1 MALAISRFLRGFK
14 AVSTHFSDRQPAKN
28 PIYFAALL
36 VTIARNKS
44 MSIKH
49 CIIHSISKSSPDQDV
64 KINLRNQENS
74 NEGPA
79 VSLFLQLKQA
89 LQRSATRQY
98 GLFDPEQGDNPLPGW
113 LSKFQQQEMGFVSVT
128 QKMTEQLKLKLAE
141 HPEPFSAH
149 LLFVVEELM
158 EHQYLYLYWLTH
170 SDAQYIDA
178 ESEVAD
184 LSYVNAGKLNY
195 VLKLD
200 FSQWDVEDWQQYLTF
215 QISRGNNELAHAFT
229 QFTGFIAGVNLQ
241 QQTDEFL
248 NIVDKYTESL
258 EKTESNQA
266 KNTIVNY
273 CVDQD
278 MNGNPINFD
287 SLSQV
292 LNEDQPDK
300 FSNFVAE
307 NLESPREEIYT
318 HRNSLKK
325 YVRFYGR
332 EKDLSISFSSDRM
345 DDGITFDPE
354 SGTLTFTQVPK
365 SLQAQLSKYLKKQ

>member
-1 MALAISRFLRGFK
+1 
-14 AVSTHFSDRQPAKN
+14 
-28 PIYFAALL
+28 
-36 VTIARNKS
+36 

-49 CIIHSISKSSPDQDV
+49 CIIHAISKKSVDQEV
-64 KINLRNQENS
+64 TIQLRNEENS
-74 NEGPA
+74 NESPA
-79 VSLFLQLKQA
+79 VSLFTQLKQA

-98 GLFDPEQGDNPLPGW
+98 GLFDPEIGDNPLPAW
-113 LSKFQQQEMGFVSVT
+113 LAKFEQQEMGFLSVT
-128 QKMTEQLKLKLAE
+128 QNMTEQLKLQLAE
-141 HPEPFSAH
+141 HQEPFSAH

-158 EHQYLYLYWLTH
+158 EHQYLYIYWLTH
-170 SDAQYIDA
+170 SDAQYIDS
-178 ESEVAD
+178 ESDVVD
-184 LSYVNAGKLNY
+184 LSYVNASKINY

-200 FSQWDVEDWQQYLTF
+200 FSQWRVKDWQQYLTF

-229 QFTGFIAGVNLQ
+229 QFCGFIAGVNLQ

-248 NIVDKYTESL
+248 NIVDQYTQSL
-258 EKTESNQA
+258 EKEESNQA

-292 LNEDQPDK
+292 LDDEQPDK
-300 FSNFVAE
+300 FSSFVAE
-307 NLESPREEIYT
+307 KLESPKEEIYT

-345 DDGITFDPE
+345 EDNITFDPE
-354 SGTLTFTQVPK
+354 SGSLTFTQVPK
-365 SLQAQLSKYLKKQ
+365 SLQAQLAKYLKKQ